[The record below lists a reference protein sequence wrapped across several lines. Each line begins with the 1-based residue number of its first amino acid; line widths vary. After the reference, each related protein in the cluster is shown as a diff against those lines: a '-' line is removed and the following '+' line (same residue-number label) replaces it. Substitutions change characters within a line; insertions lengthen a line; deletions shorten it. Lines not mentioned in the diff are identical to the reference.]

1 MKELIQKLT
10 ETFSPSGYEN
20 AIREVILGEIQPLA
34 DEIRMDSL
42 GNIIAR
48 KGSATK
54 NGKRIMIAAHMD
66 EIGLI
71 ANHIDEQGFV
81 RFALVGVP
89 FARYLLG
96 GRVRFMNG
104 IQGVVGWERPDKI
117 NEIPPADKLFIDVG
131 ATSTKDC
138 PVKVGDVAAFE
149 RPFVEMGTRLVAK
162 SLDNRAGVAIAIETM
177 RRLGHRPA
185 RASAAPSLDRDGT
198 GAGPGEHVEGDG
210 PNDVYFVFTVQ
221 EEVGVRGATV
231 SAYGIDPE
239 IGLAI
244 DVTPTGDTPNPI
256 RREIALGKGPAIKVK
271 DHLML
276 ADPKVVEW
284 MERAAKKAKIPT
296 QREVLTG
303 GSTDARAIQLT
314 RSGVPTG
321 GLVIPCRY
329 VHSPSEMMDYGDVE
343 NAVKLLTALLSAP
356 VDLG

>member
-1 MKELIQKLT
+1 MKQLIKQLT

-34 DEIRMDSL
+34 DEIRVDTL

-48 KGSATK
+48 KGEKAK
-54 NGKRIMIAAHMD
+54 DGKRVMVAAHMD

-71 ANHIDEQGFV
+71 ANHIDENGFV
-81 RFALVGVP
+81 RFTTVGIP

-104 IQGVVGWERPDKI
+104 IQGVIGAERQKKL
-117 NEIPPADKLFIDVG
+117 NEIPPADKMFIDVG
-131 ATSTKDC
+131 ATSKKDC

-149 RPFVEMGTRLVAK
+149 RPFVEMGGRLVAK
-162 SLDNRAGVAIAIETM
+162 SLDDRAGVAIAIETM
-177 RRLGHRPA
+177 RRL
-185 RASAAPSLDRDGT
+185 
-198 GAGPGEHVEGDG
+198 EGG
-210 PNDVYFVFTVQ
+210 PNEVYFVFTVQ

-239 IGLAI
+239 VGIAI
-244 DVTPTGDTPNPI
+244 DVTPTGDTPNPV
-256 RREIALGKGPAIKVK
+256 RRDIALGAGPAIKVK
-271 DHLML
+271 DNLML
-276 ADPKVVEW
+276 SDPKVVAW
-284 MERAAKKAKIPT
+284 MERTAHKAKIPT

-303 GSTDARAIQLT
+303 GSTDARAIQIT

-329 VHSPSEMMDYGDVE
+329 VHSPSEMIDYGDVE
-343 NAVKLLTALLSAP
+343 DTVKLLTIMLNTP
-356 VDLG
+356 IQLG